1 MMHSI
6 YILLSQW
13 RPEYPGKHVQWYP
26 VDPLTTHDPLFRHG
40 EDEQMSTEIT
50 ILIVTIFYY
59 LVSLCFYQLILR
71 EAERNNKNR
80 NPSRG

>member
-1 MMHSI
+1 
-6 YILLSQW
+6 
-13 RPEYPGKHVQWYP
+13 
-26 VDPLTTHDPLFRHG
+26 
-40 EDEQMSTEIT
+40 MSTEIT

-71 EAERNNKNR
+71 EVERNNKNR